1 VQLQK
6 TLVGTFALAVLL
18 GLGAHD
24 AEAGSRYCY
33 PPAYNQDG
41 DGYADLG
48 ALSPTNRLFK
58 VEADTCPADSVIKYG
73 DCDDDDINVHPGRS
87 EVGYNGIDDNCRNG
101 VDEPTF
107 VYYAGGNKNTTSG
120 FRIAVNLNSLAA
132 LDAASAGSL
141 HVDIEYA
148 RLSNSAN
155 ALVLRKVRVLS
166 SECIINLALT
176 GLAPATVYRAR
187 VALYRKLPD
196 NSFRKLGDPD
206 PDHVWSAWYYTITDG
221 TIPKT
226 HTRALMVLKGF
237 KELSESDN
245 GQVGYLGVERDG
257 TRYGADEGE
266 AWCSEFYAWVTET
279 WLIGVSGQHYSGGL
293 IDFFEEAGSYY
304 PGSEIATRAAPG
316 DYLPIDTNEDGEINH
331 SAMFLAYDTSQA
343 SPQVWTLEGN
353 YSNNVQVA
361 SRNFDHETRWHLVN
375 TGLAW
380 VLVVYDYPVLAGLGY
395 ILNSQLR

>member
-1 VQLQK
+1 VQIHK
-6 TLVGTFALAVLL
+6 TLVGTFALAILL

-33 PPAYNQDG
+33 PAAYNQDG
-41 DGYADLG
+41 DGYADLRG
-48 ALSPTNRLFK
+48 LSPTNRLFR
-58 VEADTCPADSVIKYG
+58 VEADTCPGDSVIRYG
-73 DCDDDDINVHPGRS
+73 DCNDDDRNVHPGRG

-107 VYYAGGNKNTTSG
+107 EYYATGNQNTATS
-120 FRIAVNLNSLAA
+120 FRIAVYPNRLDALAAA
-132 LDAASAGSL
+132 LDKNLYA
-141 HVDIEYA
+141 DIEYA

-155 ALVLRKVRVLS
+155 PTVVRKVRVLS
-166 SECIINLALT
+166 AECLINLTLT
-176 GLAPATVYRAR
+176 GLNSATVYRVR
-187 VALYRKLPD
+187 VTFYRKPADSLSYQRIGVPSD
-196 NSFRKLGDPD
+196 
-206 PDHVWSAWYYTITDG
+206 WYYTITDG

-226 HTRALMVLKGF
+226 HTRALIVLKGF

-245 GQVGYLGVERDG
+245 GQVGYFGVEPDG

-293 IDFFEEAGSYY
+293 IDLFDAAGSYY

-316 DYLPIDTNEDGEINH
+316 DYLPVDTNEDGEINH
-331 SAMFLAYDTSQA
+331 SAMFLAYDSSQA

-353 YSNNVQVA
+353 YSNSVQVA